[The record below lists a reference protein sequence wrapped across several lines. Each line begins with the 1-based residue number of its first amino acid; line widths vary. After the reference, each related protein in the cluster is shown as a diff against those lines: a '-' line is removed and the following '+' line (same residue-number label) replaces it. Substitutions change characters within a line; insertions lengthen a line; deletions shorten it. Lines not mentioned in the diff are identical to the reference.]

1 MDPVGRS
8 RNQLDEGPKLWP
20 DDGSS
25 SSNGR
30 GIMTGSDHFGFLIY
44 VSWKMM
50 GWVLVMAGV
59 LLALRCLR
67 MWLLS
72 AWIRETGLDSQLRIQ
87 CAAAAAAVSSS
98 SNNRSWLLGGGGGD
112 TTRDPER
119 QLPGTGD
126 DSAASTPDNEQALHI
141 SDSPPKYEEVVLVS
155 SVAAGSASGDPGQ
168 SNSSD
173 GTVVD
178 QPSCGCKEDA
188 NDQTQQQATAVNTIT
203 PNRAQAHHSTTIQ
216 WDDEQEP
223 PSYYEL
229 FNDA

>member
-8 RNQLDEGPKLWP
+8 RNQLEGPKLWP

-30 GIMTGSDHFGFLIY
+30 GITTDHFGFLIY

-98 SNNRSWLLGGGGGD
+98 SNNRSWLLGGGVGD
-112 TTRDPER
+112 SRGDPER
-119 QLPGTGD
+119 QLPRTGD
-126 DSAASTPDNEQALHI
+126 DSAASTPDNEQASHI
-141 SDSPPKYEEVVLVS
+141 SDSPPKYEEVVQVS
-155 SVAAGSASGDPGQ
+155 SVAAGSARGDPGQ
-168 SNSSD
+168 SSD
-173 GTVVD
+173 VD
-178 QPSCGCKEDA
+178 PSSCGCKEGEED
-188 NDQTQQQATAVNTIT
+188 DQSQQQSTAAVT
-203 PNRAQAHHSTTIQ
+203 PPNSAQAQLSTLQ

-229 FNDA
+229 FKNA

>member
-1 MDPVGRS
+1 MDPS
-8 RNQLDEGPKLWP
+8 KLDEGPKLWP
-20 DDGSS
+20 DGSS
-25 SSNGR
+25 SSSSGR

-98 SNNRSWLLGGGGGD
+98 SNNNRSWLLGGGGGD
-112 TTRDPER
+112 SRDPER
-119 QLPGTGD
+119 QLPRTGD
-126 DSAASTPDNEQALHI
+126 DSAASNSDNEQASPV
-141 SDSPPKYEEVVLVS
+141 SDRPPKYEEVVQVS
-155 SVAAGSASGDPGQ
+155 TVTAGSASGDPGQ
-168 SNSSD
+168 SSD
-173 GTVVD
+173 GNSAEP
-178 QPSCGCKEDA
+178 PSCGCKEDA
-188 NDQTQQQATAVNTIT
+188 DDQTQQQSTSASAMTL
-203 PNRAQAHHSTTIQ
+203 PNSAQVDSATTIQ

-229 FNDA
+229 FKDA